1 METWTAEFSGM
12 AERRKTPRKD
22 WVVGRDDR
30 GHAVLEWKVD
40 YHETEGRDSDPA
52 PRTDDVLH
60 KLNVPDLALAEEG
73 RRRVGRARDPYDST
87 RRLKGKRDRKEKAQE
102 KPGSK

>member
-22 WVVGRDDR
+22 WVVGRDER

-40 YHETEGRDSDPA
+40 YHETEGGTLTRPPEPTTFCTSSTCPIWRSRKKDGAASAA
-52 PRTDDVLH
+52 PET
-60 KLNVPDLALAEEG
+60 PTT
-73 RRRVGRARDPYDST
+73 ARDV
-87 RRLKGKRDRKEKAQE
+87 
-102 KPGSK
+102 